1 MFDVLARLPIKSIMR
16 FRPVGKCWKEIFQS
30 SEFKQ
35 LSSTLMVYSSPA
47 FVFMESEDESFE
59 QLHKVSLDFLPRPVS
74 VVARCKG
81 LMCCCENL
89 DEIIYI
95 CNPLTRSWIKLP
107 EAHELTW
114 WDFIGLTLDSC
125 SKLCTL
131 ILGRQED
138 NDILME
144 IYNSQINEWT
154 RFQTSVDELLRLVS
168 EGIYSNGKFYLINGV
183 GHDRESFS
191 VVSFDV
197 KERRWKKMK
206 GPEKIISYLIIPI
219 TETLRVNA
227 VVRIKKNKNTVHKT
241 LKSAP
246 IKESRSPLRC

>member
-16 FRPVGKCWKEIFQS
+16 FRAVCKRWKEIFQS

-35 LSSTLMVYSSPA
+35 LSYTLMVYSSPA
-47 FVFMESEDESFE
+47 FVFTESEEETFE
-59 QLHKVSLDFLPRPVS
+59 QFTYMKLMNVESGYKLHKVSLDFLPRPVS
-74 VVARCKG
+74 VVARCNDH
-81 LMCCCENL
+81 MCCCENL

-154 RFQTSVDELLRLVS
+154 RFQTSVDELVRPVS
-168 EGIYSNGKFYLINGV
+168 EGMYSNGKFYWING
-183 GHDRESFS
+183 GDHDRESFT

-197 KERRWKKMK
+197 KGRHGRK
-206 GPEKIISYLIIPI
+206 
-219 TETLRVNA
+219 
-227 VVRIKKNKNTVHKT
+227 
-241 LKSAP
+241 
-246 IKESRSPLRC
+246 